1 MKTAED
7 AKLFDYMAQ
16 TLALTFAADN
26 ALSIGDAKSYAHFKA
41 LEDEARSRL
50 LGDETRE

>member
-1 MKTAED
+1 
-7 AKLFDYMAQ
+7 
-16 TLALTFAADN
+16 LTVAADH
-26 ALSIGDAKSYAHFKA
+26 ALSIGDAASYNHFKA